1 MCERCADLELENRV
15 LRAERDMLLLQR
27 EGTQEWLGALIHGS
41 PIDPMNGSPD
51 PNRVLADRLVEEY
64 PDKKIQAIKE
74 LRTRS
79 GTTGPDGGCLG
90 LKQAKD
96 YIDAAYARAEQRK
109 KDYQDNLP
117 F

>member
-1 MCERCADLELENRV
+1 MCERCLDLELEIIG
-15 LRAERDMLLLQR
+15 LRAERDMLLRQR
-27 EGTQEWLGALIHGS
+27 ESTKEWLGKLIHGS

-64 PDKKIQAIKE
+64 PEKKIQAIKE

-79 GTTGPDGGCLG
+79 ANGNGECLG